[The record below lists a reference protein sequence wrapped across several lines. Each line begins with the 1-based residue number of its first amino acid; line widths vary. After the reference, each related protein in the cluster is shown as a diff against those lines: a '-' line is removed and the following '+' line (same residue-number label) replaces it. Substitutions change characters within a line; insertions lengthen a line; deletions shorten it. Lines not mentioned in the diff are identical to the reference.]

1 MTLSALVVACHA
13 PDMQTRI
20 DASDK
25 ALRAIDL
32 SAVPPIAVH
41 GREVVTA
48 AATGSIEGSTVP

>member
-1 MTLSALVVACHA
+1 
-13 PDMQTRI
+13 MQTRI